1 MNDTEDE
8 SLFTKEHVKTIL
20 RHMAGAGILGLGAG
34 GIYGLVHYLAGLE
47 KDKREADDDTLYIYK
62 DPNALNKSA
71 SDSVS
76 AYDDFGT
83 AAGEL
88 AGKGLTGTGNLLARL
103 AKGVTEGAAEGL
115 NQAANGVKDLVADPA
130 AAGVATALSVL
141 TALGGFSLARK
152 AYAKY
157 EKEKVQKDLDNAQ
170 LALFNAE
177 GYKKAAAEAGE
188 EFSPTGVDYLAG
200 GVTVGLPLL
209 LLVASGV
216 ATNQYLKM
224 QYPLKKK
231 LPKPPRR
238 IEVIDSP
245 EDVAGADT
253 YEKRAAATEF
263 ALHMIDAAGR
273 ADSDVRNVISAVA
286 RDGANEFKKAA
297 SAMGLISA
305 LNMVKGASHDTDPAA
320 RHVAISYLAHSP
332 MLSPQIGVVA
342 AGELAETYP
351 TLFKAAASA
360 SDEVESSLYGV
371 AATLGASIRR
381 ERACQLGI
389 IPDDFD
395 KEAAVSTKGGPS
407 VDESLERWLNVNAQN
422 RRPTTKGDSDE
433 STGTSGEEAGIS
445 DPDSPSKPTSTK
457 QVLLSGKTG
466 RTHTDSTK
474 LDVIDNFFQPTKK
487 EAPGDKGE
495 EPSDQQG
502 GFKSPLF

>member
-1 MNDTEDE
+1 MSTASDE

-20 RHMAGAGILGLGAG
+20 RHMAGAGMLGLGAG

-47 KDKREADDDTLYIYK
+47 RDKREADDDTLYIYK
-62 DPNALNKSA
+62 DPNALSKSA
-71 SDSVS
+71 EANVS
-76 AYDDFGT
+76 AYDDLST
-83 AAGEL
+83 ATGEYGGKLLSGAGDAL
-88 AGKGLTGTGNLLARL
+88 ASLVNGLAS
-103 AKGVTEGAAEGL
+103 GAADGL
-115 NQAANGVKDLVADPA
+115 NRAANGAKELIADPA

-157 EKEKVQKDLDNAQ
+157 EKEKAQKDLDNAQ

-177 GYKKAAAEAGE
+177 GYKKAAAEGE
-188 EFSPTGVDYLAG
+188 YSPSGIDYLAG
-200 GVTVGLPLL
+200 STVALPLL

-216 ATNQYLKM
+216 ATNKYLKM

-286 RDGANEFKKAA
+286 RDGVNEFKKAA
-297 SAMGLISA
+297 SAMGLVSA

-351 TLFKAAASA
+351 TLFKAAAFVSN
-360 SDEVESSLYGV
+360 EVESSLYGV
-371 AATLGASIRR
+371 AATLGAAIRC

-389 IPDDFD
+389 IPADFD
-395 KEAAVSTKGGPS
+395 KEAAASSNGGPS
-407 VDESLERWLNVNAQN
+407 VDESLEKWLNANAQN
-422 RRPTTKGDSDE
+422 RRPATRGDSDE
-433 STGTSGEEAGIS
+433 STGTSGEESGIS
-445 DPDSPSKPTSTK
+445 DPDSPSRPTSTK

-495 EPSDQQG
+495 EPADQQG